1 MSAKKKEKKNEPDE
15 GTEIESVVQEEEEV
29 CPYCKGYGYLLT
41 EAGEAVPCGCR
52 EGMLA
57 NVRLREANIP
67 RKFAQKSLA
76 NFKSKDKIRKA
87 LIEKAAEFI
96 ENFTDSPDE
105 HQGILMV
112 GCTGSGKTHLALA
125 ILREIVVKGYTGLYY
140 NVPELL
146 NALRE
151 TYSES
156 SEEIESEILSR
167 AGNVGLL
174 VLDDL
179 GAERTSGWVRD
190 RLFLIINRRYEAL
203 KPILVT
209 TNLNWDELEEQVGE
223 RIVSRLYEMC
233 PLVLEFPKEDYRRQ
247 YVERAQK
254 RRPRKK

>member
-1 MSAKKKEKKNEPDE
+1 MSAKKREKKKEPEE
-15 GTEIESVVQEEEEV
+15 GVEIESAVQEEEEV
-29 CPYCKGYGYLLT
+29 CPYCKGYGYVLT
-41 EAGEAVPCGCR
+41 ETGEAVPCECR

-57 NVRLREANIP
+57 NLRLQEAHIP

-76 NFKSKDKIRKA
+76 NFKGKDKIRKV
-87 LIEKAAEFI
+87 LVEKAAEFI
-96 ENFTDSPDE
+96 QNFRDNPEE

-146 NALRE
+146 NELRD
-151 TYSES
+151 TYNEPSEQ
-156 SEEIESEILSR
+156 IESDILNL
-167 AGNVGLL
+167 AGEVGLL

-209 TNLNWDELEEQVGE
+209 TNLDWRELEEQVGE

-233 PLVLEFPKEDYRRQ
+233 PLVLEFPREDYRRQ
-247 YVERAQK
+247 YVVREQK
-254 RRPRKK
+254 RRTKRK